1 MRKIYLASLVLFMVI
16 ASCNS
21 RKEAQKPEAVIPVSE
36 ILARAPEFTNHLVQV
51 EGMVVHVCRESGK
64 RLFLGE
70 ERFKVLASDKIGK
83 FEVVLEGSDI
93 AAIGYIREDKIDETY
108 LDEWEKELSSGAEVQ
123 LKEAIHTGEAEAKG
137 EDESAI
143 TTQLNQIKG
152 YREEIAASEKGYIS
166 FYSLE
171 VVSIKE
177 L

>member
-1 MRKIYLASLVLFMVI
+1 MGKVYLATLIVLVGLI
-16 ASCNS
+16 SCKNQKS
-21 RKEAQKPEAVIPVSE
+21 AQTPEAVIPVADVLE
-36 ILARAPEFTNHLVQV
+36 RAPEFTNQLVQV

-64 RLFLGE
+64 RLFMGE

-83 FEVVLEGSDI
+83 FDVTLEGSDI

-108 LDEWEKELSSGAEVQ
+108 LDTWEDELSSGAEVQ
-123 LKEAIHTGEAEAKG
+123 LKEEIHTGEAEARG

>member
-1 MRKIYLASLVLFMVI
+1 MEKLHLAGLVLLTLMI
-16 ASCNS
+16 SCNS
-21 RKEAQKPEAVIPVSE
+21 QKSAHTPEAVIPVSE
-36 ILARAPEFTNHLVQV
+36 VLTRAPEFTNHMVQI

-83 FEVVLEGSDI
+83 FDVNLEGSDI

-108 LDEWEKELSSGAEVQ
+108 LDNWEKELSSGAEVQ
-123 LKEAIHTGEAEAKG
+123 LKEEIHTGEAEARG